1 MIREE
6 EFKELFN
13 KEIENLIISRDKIEI
28 YFLNG
33 SKIQFRYANYNARGY
48 RYHYAVVDTN
58 ISREIFNNV
67 IRAKNIPYYKQEE
80 GMQTLEDIWRIEFME
95 F

>member
-13 KEIENLIISRDKIEI
+13 KEIGNLIISRDRIEI

-33 SKIQFRYANYNARGY
+33 SKIQFRYASDNVRGC
-48 RYHYAVVDTN
+48 RYHYAIVDIN

-67 IRAKNIPYYKQEE
+67 IRPKNIPYYKEE
-80 GMQTLEDIWRIEFME
+80 KEIQTLEDIWRIEFME